1 MGKNLS
7 IVIIS
12 LLLLLASTSAGQ
24 VFDVKSY
31 GEQPNA
37 DITQALTKAWKA
49 ACAVAGSK
57 VVISA
62 GTYKLGVVTLLG
74 PCKGA
79 IEFNLQGTLQAP
91 SDLASF
97 NGKDFWVS
105 FERIDSLT
113 VSGGGVFDGKGQTAC
128 PNTEYGHNFC
138 AMTLTCATVCNGE
151 KVVNIRFDFLTNS
164 IVRDIQSKDSKFFHI
179 NVMGCKN
186 LQIQDV
192 TITAPGDSPNTDGI
206 HIGRS
211 SKITISNAKIGTG
224 DDCISIGDGAQ
235 DVTANQVTC
244 GPGHGISVG
253 SLGRYQNEQPVS
265 GIRVIG
271 GTLSSTQNGV
281 RIKTWPSSPP
291 GSASDMH
298 FENIIMNNV
307 ANPILIDQGY
317 CPNNQCSNKSPSKV
331 KLSNVSFKNI
341 RGTSSTKE
349 AVKLICSKSVPCQQ
363 VAVADI
369 DLVYKGAG
377 GSTTSTCVNVKPTV
391 SGKQNP
397 PACTIKQ

>member
-7 IVIIS
+7 IVTIS
-12 LLLLLASTSAGQ
+12 LLFLLASTSAVQ

-31 GEQPNA
+31 GGQPNA
-37 DITQALTKAWKA
+37 DITQALTKAWTA

-62 GTYKLGVVTLLG
+62 GTYKLGGVTFLG

-79 IEFNLQGTLQAP
+79 IEFNLQGTLEAP
-91 SDLASF
+91 SDDASF
-97 NGKDFWVS
+97 KGKDFWVS

-113 VSGGGVFDGKGQTAC
+113 VSGSGIFDGKGQTVWQKNNC
-128 PNTEYGHNFC
+128 DKESDCKNLPI
-138 AMTLTCATVCNGE
+138 
-151 KVVNIRFDFLTNS
+151 NIRFDFITNS

-179 NVMGCKN
+179 NLLGCKS
-186 LQIQDV
+186 LQIQHV
-192 TITAPGDSPNTDGI
+192 TITAPGNSPNTDGI

-211 SKITISNAKIGTG
+211 SGITITDANIGTG
-224 DDCISIGDGAQ
+224 DDCISIGDGSQ
-235 DVTANQVTC
+235 NVTINQVTC

-253 SLGRYQNEQPVS
+253 SLGKYPNEQPVS

-271 GTLSSTQNGV
+271 GTLSGTTNGV

-291 GSASDMH
+291 GTASDMH
-298 FENIIMNNV
+298 FENVIMNNV

-317 CPNNQCSNKSPSKV
+317 CPNGQCSNKSPSKV
-331 KLSNVSFKNI
+331 KISNVSFKNI

-349 AVKLICSKSVPCQQ
+349 AVQLICSKSVPCQQ
-363 VAVADI
+363 VVVADV
-369 DLVYKGAG
+369 DLAFKGAG
-377 GSTTSTCVNVKPTV
+377 GSATSTCVNVMPTL

-397 PACTIKQ
+397 PACTIKT

>member
-7 IVIIS
+7 IVTIS
-12 LLLLLASTSAGQ
+12 LQLLLASTSAGQ
-24 VFDVKSY
+24 VFD
-31 GEQPNA
+31 
-37 DITQALTKAWKA
+37 ALTKAWKA
-49 ACAVAGSK
+49 TCTIARSK

-62 GTYKLGVVTLLG
+62 GSYKLGVVTLLG

-113 VSGGGVFDGKGQTAC
+113 V
-128 PNTEYGHNFC
+128 
-138 AMTLTCATVCNGE
+138 
-151 KVVNIRFDFLTNS
+151 FDFVTNS
-164 IVRDIQSKDSKFFHI
+164 IVRDIQSKDSKFFHM

-224 DDCISIGDGAQ
+224 DDCISIGDRAQ
-235 DVTANQVTC
+235 DVTANQVTY

-253 SLGRYQNEQPVS
+253 SIGRYQNEQPVS
-265 GIRVIG
+265 GNRVIG

-281 RIKTWPSSPP
+281 RIKTWLSSPP

-298 FENIIMNNV
+298 FKNIIKNNV

-369 DLVYKGAG
+369 DLVYKGAR
-377 GSTTSTCVNVKPTV
+377 GSATSTCVNVKPTV

>member
-1 MGKNLS
+1 MRNNFS
-7 IVIIS
+7 IVKIS

-31 GEQPNA
+31 GGQPNA
-37 DITQALTKAWKA
+37 DITQALMKAWKA

-62 GTYKLGVVTLLG
+62 GTYKLGSMTLLG

-79 IEFNLQGTLQAP
+79 IEFNVQGTLHAP
-91 SDLASF
+91 SDVASF

-105 FERIDSLT
+105 FQRIDGLI
-113 VSGGGVFDGKGQTAC
+113 VSGDGVFDGKGQMAWQKNNC
-128 PNTEYGHNFC
+128 
-138 AMTLTCATVCNGE
+138 GE
-151 KVVNIRFDFLTNS
+151 KYNCKILPTNIRFDLVTNS
-164 IVRDIQSKDSKFFHI
+164 IVHDIQLKDSKFFHI
-179 NVMGCKN
+179 NLLGCKN
-186 LQIQDV
+186 LQIQNV

-211 SKITISNAKIGTG
+211 SNITITNVNIGTG
-224 DDCISIGDGAQ
+224 DDCISIGDGTQ
-235 DVTANQVTC
+235 DVTSNQVTC

-253 SLGRYQNEQPVS
+253 SLGKYENEQPVF

-271 GTLSSTQNGV
+271 GTLSSTKNGV

-291 GSASDMH
+291 GIASDMH

-307 ANPILIDQGY
+307 ANPILIDQSY
-317 CPNNQCSNKSPSKV
+317 CPNNQCTNKSPSKV
-331 KLSNVSFKNI
+331 KISNVSFKNI

-349 AVKLICSKSVPCQQ
+349 AVKFICSHSVPCQQ
-363 VAVADI
+363 VVVADI
-369 DLVYKGAG
+369 DLIYKGPG
-377 GSTTSTCVNVKPTV
+377 GSATSTCVNVKPTIM
-391 SGKQNP
+391 GKQNP
-397 PACTIKQ
+397 PACTIKQY

>member
-7 IVIIS
+7 IVTIS
-12 LLLLLASTSAGQ
+12 LLFLLASTSAVQ

-31 GEQPNA
+31 GGQPNA
-37 DITQALTKAWKA
+37 DITQALTKAWTA
-49 ACAVAGSK
+49 ACGVAGSK

-62 GTYKLGVVTLLG
+62 GTYKVGVVTFLG

-79 IEFNLQGTLQAP
+79 IEFNLQGTLEAP
-91 SDLASF
+91 SDDASF
-97 NGKDFWVS
+97 KGKDFWVS

-113 VSGGGVFDGKGQTAC
+113 VSGGGIFDGKGQT
-128 PNTEYGHNFC
+128 
-138 AMTLTCATVCNGE
+138 
-151 KVVNIRFDFLTNS
+151 NIRFDFITNS

-179 NVMGCKN
+179 NLLGCKS
-186 LQIQDV
+186 LQIQSV
-192 TITAPGDSPNTDGI
+192 TITAPGNSPNTDGI
-206 HIGRS
+206 HVGRS
-211 SKITISNAKIGTG
+211 SGITITDANIGTG
-224 DDCISIGDGAQ
+224 DDCISIGDGSQ
-235 DVTANQVTC
+235 GVTINQVTC

-253 SLGRYQNEQPVS
+253 SLGKYPNEQPVS

-271 GTLSSTQNGV
+271 GTLSGTTNGV

-298 FENIIMNNV
+298 FENVIMNNV

-317 CPNNQCSNKSPSKV
+317 CPNGQCSNKAPSKV
-331 KLSNVSFKNI
+331 KISNVSFKNI

-349 AVKLICSKSVPCQQ
+349 AVQLICSKSVPCQQ
-363 VAVADI
+363 VVVADV
-369 DLVYKGAG
+369 DLAFKGAG
-377 GSTTSTCVNVKPTV
+377 GSATSTCVNVMPTI

-397 PACTIKQ
+397 PACTIKS

>member
-7 IVIIS
+7 IVTIS
-12 LLLLLASTSAGQ
+12 LLFLLASTSAVQ

-31 GEQPNA
+31 GGQPNA
-37 DITQALTKAWKA
+37 DITQALTKAWTA

-62 GTYKLGVVTLLG
+62 GTYKVGVVTFLG

-79 IEFNLQGTLQAP
+79 IEFNLQGTLEAP
-91 SDLASF
+91 SDDASF
-97 NGKDFWVS
+97 KGKDFWVS

-113 VSGGGVFDGKGQTAC
+113 VSGGGIFDGKGQT
-128 PNTEYGHNFC
+128 
-138 AMTLTCATVCNGE
+138 
-151 KVVNIRFDFLTNS
+151 NIRFDFITNS

-179 NVMGCKN
+179 NLLGCKS
-186 LQIQDV
+186 LQIQSV
-192 TITAPGDSPNTDGI
+192 TITAPGNSPNTDGI
-206 HIGRS
+206 HVGRS
-211 SKITISNAKIGTG
+211 SGITITDANIGTG
-224 DDCISIGDGAQ
+224 DDCISIGDGSQ
-235 DVTANQVTC
+235 GVTINQVTC

-253 SLGRYQNEQPVS
+253 SLGKYPNEQPVS

-271 GTLSSTQNGV
+271 GTLSGTTNGV

-298 FENIIMNNV
+298 FENVIMNNV

-317 CPNNQCSNKSPSKV
+317 CPNGQCSNKAPSKV
-331 KLSNVSFKNI
+331 KISNVSFKNI

-349 AVKLICSKSVPCQQ
+349 AVQLICSKSVPCQQ
-363 VAVADI
+363 VVVADV
-369 DLVYKGAG
+369 DLAFKGAG
-377 GSTTSTCVNVKPTV
+377 GSATSTCVNVMPTI

-397 PACTIKQ
+397 PACTIKS

>member
-7 IVIIS
+7 ILTIS
-12 LLLLLASTSAGQ
+12 LLLLLASTSAEQ

-31 GEQPNA
+31 GGQPNA

-62 GTYKLGVVTLLG
+62 GTYKVGVVTLLG

-113 VSGGGVFDGKGQTAC
+113 VLGGGVFDGKGQTAWQKNNC
-128 PNTEYGHNFC
+128 D
-138 AMTLTCATVCNGE
+138 E
-151 KVVNIRFDFLTNS
+151 KYNCKLLPINIRFDFVTNS

-179 NVMGCKN
+179 NVLGCKN

-211 SKITISNAKIGTG
+211 SNITISNAKIGTG

-331 KLSNVSFKNI
+331 KISNVSFKNI

-349 AVKLICSKSVPCQQ
+349 AVKLICSNGVPCQQ
-363 VAVADI
+363 VVVADI
-369 DLVYKGAG
+369 DLLYKGAG
-377 GSTTSTCVNVKPTV
+377 GSAISTCVNVKPTV

>member
-7 IVIIS
+7 IVTIS
-12 LLLLLASTSAGQ
+12 LQLLLASTSAGQ
-24 VFDVKSY
+24 
-31 GEQPNA
+31 
-37 DITQALTKAWKA
+37 ALTKAWKA
-49 ACAVAGSK
+49 TCTIARSK

-62 GTYKLGVVTLLG
+62 GSYKLGVVTLLG

-105 FERIDSLT
+105 FERIVSLT
-113 VSGGGVFDGKGQTAC
+113 VSGGGVFDGKGQTAWQKNNC
-128 PNTEYGHNFC
+128 DQ
-138 AMTLTCATVCNGE
+138 
-151 KVVNIRFDFLTNS
+151 KFDFVTNS
-164 IVRDIQSKDSKFFHI
+164 IVRDIQSKDSKFFHM

-224 DDCISIGDGAQ
+224 DDCISIGDRAQ
-235 DVTANQVTC
+235 DVTANQVTY

-265 GIRVIG
+265 GNRVIG

-281 RIKTWPSSPP
+281 RIKTWLSSPP

-298 FENIIMNNV
+298 FENIIKNNV

-369 DLVYKGAG
+369 DLVYKGAR
-377 GSTTSTCVNVKPTV
+377 GSATSTCVNVKPTV
-391 SGKQNP
+391 LGKQNP